1 MFAPIASVCVQLLDQ
16 ACQLRDKASNVLL
29 SEKTK
34 QQRCFRDPFAAAS
47 AFPIHG
53 PVDRDHPPPAQGRG
67 CKFHWF
73 LTVARLSQT
82 SLQGPFLGCPPE
94 HLTCPHHGVCYVTP
108 CPTLPVP
115 HPLLPMPYICPSLSC
130 RALDGPKCVR
140 ADALWEIGG
149 SIRVFFEEKHHVRIV
164 SWDVYITTTPKCF
177 RKEDPGVAYVGRC

>member
-108 CPTLPVP
+108 APPCPCHTL
-115 HPLLPMPYICPSLSC
+115 SSQC
-130 RALDGPKCVR
+130 RISAQACHVG
-140 ADALWEIGG
+140 LWMGRNACGLTHCGKLEGQSG
-149 SIRVFFEEKHHVRIV
+149 FFL
-164 SWDVYITTTPKCF
+164 
-177 RKEDPGVAYVGRC
+177 RKSTM